1 MNPSIIYADDYSIVY
16 SLKFRWKLE
25 PCYDPSH
32 VKLETY
38 VGPILRSLLLYD
50 LGDFRDHS
58 YFSRIDWW
66 WSPMAAFLMKLET

>member
-1 MNPSIIYADDYSIVY
+1 MLHMKTPNMINLCRMNPSIIYVDDYSIVY

-38 VGPILRSLLLYD
+38 VGPIFESNMLYD
-50 LGDFRDHS
+50 IVDYKEHFIVH
-58 YFSRIDWW
+58 
-66 WSPMAAFLMKLET
+66 